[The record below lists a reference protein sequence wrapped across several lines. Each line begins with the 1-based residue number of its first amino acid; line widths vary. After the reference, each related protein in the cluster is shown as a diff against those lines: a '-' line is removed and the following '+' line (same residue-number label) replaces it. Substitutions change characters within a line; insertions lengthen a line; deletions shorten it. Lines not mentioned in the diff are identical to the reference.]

1 MQSQFGSPGK
11 SGPTIFALY
20 GPKPQLESPP
30 KAEGVH
36 NRKAPRAISNHSG
49 GLAPTASGANS
60 VASALGASPGATQ
73 AKLCQHN
80 TRVLNRPSEPE
91 LSTWL
96 GVGTFYLALTP
107 TQPDTTAHPIGA
119 EKKLSGSYSTRLRGL
134 PPPAAVGRRTKPPM
148 PGYIMRLAYQC
159 DKTRTTSLWPALDSV
174 CSWRGNSRS

>member
-1 MQSQFGSPGK
+1 MQSPFGSPGK

-36 NRKAPRAISNHSG
+36 NRKALRAISNHSG

-60 VASALGASPGATQ
+60 VASALGTSPGATP

-80 TRVLNRPSEPE
+80 MRVLNRPSEPE

-96 GVGTFYLALTP
+96 RVGTFYLALTVG
-107 TQPDTTAHPIGA
+107 QVWELALRLPIRHGA
-119 EKKLSGSYSTRLRGL
+119 G
-134 PPPAAVGRRTKPPM
+134 
-148 PGYIMRLAYQC
+148 
-159 DKTRTTSLWPALDSV
+159 
-174 CSWRGNSRS
+174 